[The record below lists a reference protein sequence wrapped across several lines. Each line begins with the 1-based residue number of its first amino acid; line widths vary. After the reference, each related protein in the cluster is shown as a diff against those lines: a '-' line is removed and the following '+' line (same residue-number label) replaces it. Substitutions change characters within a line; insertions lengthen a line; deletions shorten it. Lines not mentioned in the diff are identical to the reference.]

1 MKVIDFLKE
10 NIFSF
15 ASLLFAIIIAGIA
28 AFDFLKQHESEQ
40 LYPSDSLTKIEMLS
54 KYNSNLSGSNGDT
67 EIYFFEADSSGGKT
81 LILGGTHP
89 NEPAGFLTA
98 YLFLENVK
106 INKGTLIVIPRAN
119 NSAFTHLDPQEGN
132 PSHFKINGKK
142 EIRNFRYGSRIT
154 NPIDQWPDP
163 DLYLHYPS
171 GQKLA
176 GPETRNLNRS
186 YPGLK
191 DGTITEQIAYA
202 IVELIKEENID
213 LAFDLHEAAPEY
225 PVVNAIVA
233 SKRSQDITS
242 EANMELEFE
251 GIYYSIEPSPYNFH
265 GLSHREWQ
273 DFTETYPVLLETAN
287 PIQGR
292 LRGKTDVE
300 LLITGKDKMYLKA
313 AELGEVKVPYD
324 STGIHINI
332 RVGRHVEAITKII
345 EVFSNY
351 NPEKVIS
358 LSNIPS
364 YYELLEYGLENYL

>member
-1 MKVIDFLKE
+1 MKVLDFIKE
-10 NIFSF
+10 NIFSIT
-15 ASLLFAIIIAGIA
+15 SLLFAVVIASIA
-28 AFDFLKQHESEQ
+28 AVDFMNQHLAEE

-54 KYNSNLSGSNGDT
+54 KYNPNLAGSNGDT
-67 EIYFFEADSSGGKT
+67 EIYFFQADSSGGKT

-89 NEPAGFLTA
+89 NEPAGFLAA
-98 YLFLENVK
+98 YLLLENVK
-106 INKGTLIVIPRAN
+106 IEQGTIIIIPRGN
-119 NSAFTHLDPQEGN
+119 NSAFSHLDPQEGN
-132 PSHFKINGKK
+132 PSHFLVDGK
-142 EIRNFRYGSRIT
+142 RGARSFRYGSRIT

-176 GPETRNLNRS
+176 GPETRNLNRA

-202 IVELIKEENID
+202 IVELINEENID

-233 SKRSQDITS
+233 SERSQDITS

-273 DFTETYPVLLETAN
+273 DFTKTYPVLLETAN

-300 LLITGKDKMYLKA
+300 ILLTGKDKMYLKA

-332 RVGRHVEAITKII
+332 RVGRHIEAITKII
-345 EVFSNY
+345 QVFSNY
-351 NPEKVIS
+351 NPEKAIGF
-358 LSNIPS
+358 SNIPS
-364 YYELLEYGLENYL
+364 YSELLESGLENYL